1 MTIVKKKSPL
11 KKITPKNKNKTII
24 LILLL
29 PVILIIS
36 YNEFYH
42 FQIHENAETITS
54 GLKKIIPLKI
64 KVFSKTKKSIFAP
77 NVSEVI
83 LSDGKLI
90 ISSKTSFNPLM
101 NHVEMDYRPLSTDQS
116 PLKFY
121 LYTRFLDL
129 ETIEFLL
136 KTQTITLDM
145 KNVEADFR
153 DIEMKMNLPLKFI
166 LKPKNNIFNYI
177 TAGIDIKSGEINL
190 TDIKTKKNIF
200 KIDGMHIASQ
210 IEEINSASLKNKL
223 IIGFK
228 KLTVPGI
235 DKTKPNTFTDSD
247 MKMTVG
253 NFNKVELV
261 KMISHSDPKP
271 DLPGL
276 QTIMNM
282 GSFFDSIDINLEHNG
297 TFETKPF
304 KIEATLKI
312 PEMTNLMTILNSLE
326 LQINFHL
333 PNKVIIKIAKQKIS
347 KLITEHFFKYYQTEN
362 PVAEERIQ
370 QIEVLISQKIPDDL
384 IRKVIS
390 HFHQSYF
397 LKLSSF
403 GTLFCFTYSKGT
415 PKIFGML
422 ASLEMF
428 NLKIEELIK
437 VFYLGKMEGM
447 MEELNIHLH
456 QNGFVF
462 TKKIIPSPESILI
475 PEVTQP
481 PSIAIKSSPAIAPDL
496 NIRSIPINHKPASSL
511 EKVQNDKYYQDF
523 RDKKYQDCW
532 VNENVSGYSQIFTVK
547 KFRGN
552 YTDLQAD
559 AFLAILPA
567 YVKNG
572 QCKLK

>member
-101 NHVEMDYRPLSTDQS
+101 NHVEMDFRPLSTDLS

-121 LYTRFLDL
+121 LHTRFLDL

-136 KTQTITLDM
+136 KTQAITLDM

-166 LKPKNNIFNYI
+166 LKPENNIFNYL

-200 KIDGMHIASQ
+200 KIDGMHIASR

-228 KLTVPGI
+228 KLTVPGV

-271 DLPGL
+271 GLPGL

-312 PEMTNLMTILNSLE
+312 PEMTNLMTILKSLE

-347 KLITEHFFKYYQTEN
+347 KLITEHFFKYYQTEK

-462 TKKIIPSPESILI
+462 TKKIIPSPESFLM

-481 PSIAIKSSPAIAPDL
+481 PSIAINSPPAITPDL
-496 NIRSIPINHKPASSL
+496 NIRSIPINHKPASS
-511 EKVQNDKYYQDF
+511 
-523 RDKKYQDCW
+523 
-532 VNENVSGYSQIFTVK
+532 
-547 KFRGN
+547 
-552 YTDLQAD
+552 
-559 AFLAILPA
+559 
-567 YVKNG
+567 
-572 QCKLK
+572 